1 MGERVDR
8 PIALIA
14 RQAHNFFKLQEDSF
28 LDNFSPVKPLP
39 LAISL
44 FALTIGIS
52 QADLF
57 DDDEALVKR
66 YGKPTQV
73 SGPARIY
80 EHGKFTVAVLMG
92 EEGVLQGRSFQER
105 FRLKSDKQMSFA
117 EIEEVLKPI
126 AFGGQRVRAGD
137 NKWKMQNGRGKA
149 FYDEKYRWVKIEALA
164 KN

>member
-1 MGERVDR
+1 
-8 PIALIA
+8 
-14 RQAHNFFKLQEDSF
+14 
-28 LDNFSPVKPLP
+28 
-39 LAISL
+39 
-44 FALTIGIS
+44 
-52 QADLF
+52 
-57 DDDEALVKR
+57 
-66 YGKPTQV
+66 
-73 SGPARIY
+73 
-80 EHGKFTVAVLMG
+80 MG

-126 AFGGQRVRAGD
+126 AFGGQWVRAGD